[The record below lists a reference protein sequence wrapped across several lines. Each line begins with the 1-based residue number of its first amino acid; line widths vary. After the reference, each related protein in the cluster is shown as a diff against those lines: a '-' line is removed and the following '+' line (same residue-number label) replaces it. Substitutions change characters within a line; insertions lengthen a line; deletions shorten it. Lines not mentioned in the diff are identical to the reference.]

1 MRVNSIPFEA
11 GLAMDSA
18 AASKAT
24 NNKRSDSSETNKPPL
39 SQPAGSVIGTAP
51 SPDPVVNGLGL
62 GLEFSIDKE
71 TGVRVIRVLNVESGE
86 VVRQIPPDEILA
98 FLRHFDKTKGIFLSR
113 RL

>member
-18 AASKAT
+18 AVSRAT
-24 NNKRSDSSETNKPPL
+24 NNKRSDSNETNKPTV
-39 SQPAGSVIGTAP
+39 SQPVGNSSSAP
-51 SPDPVVNGLGL
+51 SPPEPVVNGLGL
-62 GLEFSIDKE
+62 GLEFSIDRE
-71 TGVRVIRVLNVESGE
+71 TGVRIIKVLDVESGE
-86 VVRQIPPDEILA
+86 VVRQIPPDEVLA

>member
-11 GLAMDSA
+11 SLAMDSA
-18 AASKAT
+18 AVSRAT
-24 NNKRSDSSETNKPPL
+24 NNRPSDSSGNNKAPV
-39 SQPAGSVIGTAP
+39 SQSAAAIPTAP
-51 SPDPVVNGLGL
+51 APEPVVNGLGL

-71 TGVRVIRVLNVESGE
+71 TGVRVIKVLNVESGE

-98 FLRHFDKTKGIFLSR
+98 FLRHFDRTKGIFLSR